1 MPTKTNFRSLPTLI
15 FTKPPIQ
22 ALVKGF
28 LDPLGYDYDEK
39 GFEEMCSEMMSIL
52 FHSDDSKLVDFEI
65 AGYFRLVWAQV
76 LPEMSLEDTQSA
88 LRYLRRQ
95 ILVEFQSTRELIKAY
110 LKGREITT
118 LVSLYPTE
126 HRIRHFYV
134 IEKEAFHAHAKEP
147 G

>member
-1 MPTKTNFRSLPTLI
+1 MPTTNNLKSLPALI
-15 FTKPPIQ
+15 FPKPPIQ

-28 LDPLGYDYDEK
+28 LEPLGYDYEEK
-39 GFEEMCSEMMSIL
+39 GFEEMCSTMMSIV
-52 FHSDDSKLVDFEI
+52 FESDDSKLIEFEI
-65 AGYFRLVWAQV
+65 AGYFNLVWETA

-95 ILVEFQSTRELIKAY
+95 FLIEFRSIRDLIKAY

-118 LVSLYPTE
+118 LVALYPTDP
-126 HRIRHFYV
+126 RIRHFYV

-147 G
+147 D